1 MRSKYHCRKKYGLNG
16 DYMLMRNKVIAA
28 VRTREELISAASSD
42 VKIIFDLSPNI
53 LTIEENVNIAH
64 KANKKFFIHIDLA
77 EGIGKDKSGIEYV
90 KKLGVDGVISTRT
103 GIIKLARELGI
114 FTVQRFFIVDSHSI
128 ETTIE
133 SIKTSKPQ
141 MIEVMP
147 GSVLKVISRLKE
159 VLEIPIIAGG
169 LIESENEAVNI
180 IKSGASAVSTGK
192 THLWNNEK

>member
-16 DYMLMRNKVIAA
+16 DYMLMRNKVITA

>member
-1 MRSKYHCRKKYGLNG
+1 
-16 DYMLMRNKVIAA
+16 MLMRNKVIAA